1 MLWGP
6 RAHQTLALGRQGWP
20 GFLFSR
26 EGSVTDKSSFTA
38 LMMSQCQ
45 APQSVEYSRCLDW
58 VPKRI
63 PFSDPENCILNTKPQ
78 RGCPNT

>member
-26 EGSVTDKSSFTA
+26 EGFGA

-45 APQSVEYSRCLDW
+45 APQAVEYSRCLDW

-63 PFSDPENCILNTKPQ
+63 HFL
-78 RGCPNT
+78 